1 MLIIK
6 AGTELKEREEAN
18 KYIRDNYSTFTEKI
32 LRKEELALI
41 PQYFEVDIF
50 GDKTKIYLEDWN
62 AEDYRDFVYKYLEE
76 IRDSENIFI
85 IDETDILDATFKK
98 LCKYGYKETIF
109 DAREVKGKESA
120 FYFGDLFLMRKKKE
134 AWLELLRLINA
145 GEPVES
151 IAGALIYKIKVSRM
165 NNGLKNDLI
174 FKIMAL
180 VAMDHDG
187 KCEAKKEMEK
197 LILII

>member
-6 AGTELKEREEAN
+6 AGTGIKEREKAN
-18 KYIRDNYSTFTEKI
+18 KYIRDNYSNFSEKV
-32 LRKEELALI
+32 LRKEEMAML

-62 AEDYRDFVYKYLEE
+62 VEECRDLLYKYLEE
-76 IRDSENIFI
+76 IRDSENIFV

-109 DAREVKGKESA
+109 DAREVKAKESA

-134 AWLELLRLINA
+134 AWAEFLRLISV

-165 NNGLKNDLI
+165 NDGLKNDLI
-174 FKIMAL
+174 FKIMTL

>member
-6 AGTELKEREEAN
+6 AGTEIKERENAN
-18 KYIRDNYSTFTEKI
+18 KYIRDNFSNFSEKV
-32 LRKEELALI
+32 LRKEELSML

-50 GDKTKIYLEDWN
+50 GSKAKIYLEDWN
-62 AEDYRDFVYKYLEE
+62 VEDYRDLLYKYLEE

-109 DAREVKGKESA
+109 DAREVKVKESA

-134 AWLELLRLINA
+134 AWLEFLRLVNA
-145 GEPVES
+145 NEPVES

-165 NNGLKNDLI
+165 NDGLKNDLI
-174 FKIMAL
+174 FKIMTL
-180 VAMDHDG
+180 IAMDHDG
-187 KCEAKKEMEK
+187 KCEAEKEMEK